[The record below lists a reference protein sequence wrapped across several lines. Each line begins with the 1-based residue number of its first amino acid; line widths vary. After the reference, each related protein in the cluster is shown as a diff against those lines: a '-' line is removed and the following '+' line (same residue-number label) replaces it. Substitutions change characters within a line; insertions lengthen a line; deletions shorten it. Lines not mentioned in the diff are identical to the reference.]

1 MRSRYIK
8 PGFFTSEQL
17 SECSPFARILFEGLW
32 CYADRR
38 GRLEDRPKKIK
49 VAILPYDNVE
59 IEELLGELVSN
70 ELIVRYEAEGKR
82 YIWVPNFLLH
92 QRPHY
97 NEEDSVIPPCEQEI
111 EMWQKG
117 IIKSDAEEKAAK
129 AAKEGKKSQVKQP
142 KVESTCD
149 QGGTDLL
156 PRSQE
161 LATKVES
168 TCDQGNKD
176 FALENLI
183 LENLRTRELDT
194 GELDTGEKKNTDTSL
209 QPKPEAAASAAPA
222 SPSDCPHESIVE
234 LYHEILPMLPRVK
247 VWNDARRSMLRTRW
261 REDRARQNLD
271 WWRWYFKLVAASD
284 FLCGRCPPDK
294 NGRTFTADLEWLIKP
309 TNMPKV
315 LEGKYSNRKHAD
327 VFEQAKRLG
336 YDEIK
341 RQAFGSFGSL
351 RDEIIDIDGEVPET

>member
-92 QRPHY
+92 QRPHH

-129 AAKEGKKSQVKQP
+129 AAKEGKKSQVKQS

-149 QGGTDLL
+149 QG
-156 PRSQE
+156 S
-161 LATKVES
+161 
-168 TCDQGNKD
+168 KD

-183 LENLRTRELDT
+183 LENLRTR
-194 GELDTGEKKNTDTSL
+194 ELDTGEKKNTDTSL

-222 SPSDCPHESIVE
+222 SPSDCPHEAIVG
-234 LYHEILPMLPRVK
+234 LYHEILPALPRVK

-315 LEGKYSNRKHAD
+315 LEGKYSDRRQTD
-327 VFEQAKRLG
+327 VFEQAKRMG

>member
-168 TCDQGNKD
+168 TCDQGSKD

-183 LENLRTRELDT
+183 LENWRTGELDT

-209 QPKPEAAASAAPA
+209 QPKPEAAASAART
-222 SPSDCPHESIVE
+222 SPPECPHEAIVG
-234 LYHEILPMLPRVK
+234 LYHEILPALPRVK
-247 VWNDARRSMLRTRW
+247 VWTDARRSMLRTRW

-315 LEGKYSNRKHAD
+315 LEGKYSDRRQTD
-327 VFEQAKRLG
+327 VFEQAKRMG